1 MRELIKMAFPRI
13 AGIPPLF
20 GKVLVAAVTLG
31 SGALQNLL
39 DKFLPVWYI
48 IRFDGLGRFYEALT
62 PDNFIS
68 IDYTASQ
75 NISNYPI
82 EQGQFATYNKINN
95 PNQAT
100 LKVSVGG
107 SESRKND
114 FLNDVEKMARS
125 FDYFEVVAP
134 SGTYK
139 NLTVDRY
146 EYRREVSGGLGVLV
160 VTIHFVEIMS
170 AKITEQAVTP
180 KNASAK
186 KEVAG

>member
-1 MRELIKMAFPRI
+1 MMGFPLI

-20 GKVLVAAVTLG
+20 GKVLVAAVTFG

-48 IRFDGLGRFYEALT
+48 IRFDNFGGFYIALE

-95 PNQAT
+95 PNQVI

-107 SESRKND
+107 SESKKND

-134 SGTYK
+134 SGSYK
-139 NLTVDRY
+139 NLTVESY
-146 EYRREVSGGLGVLV
+146 EYRREVSSGVGVLA

-180 KNASAK
+180 KDASATSQ
-186 KEVAG
+186 VAG